1 MFILGL
7 NLLPK
12 VDRENKL
19 RILNRDEI
27 LLKKS
32 NAGAK
37 ATGKKFSFPENIK
50 KNPITYI
57 TKMISYIKEYNNVQ
71 INRKLF
77 SYCCFDFGRDHPF
90 AISKKR
96 NCKPERQL
104 QPNYCRGQILFF
116 CLIATFSNLI

>member
-12 VDRENKL
+12 EDRENKL

-37 ATGKKFSFPENIK
+37 ATGKKLSLPENIK
-50 KNPITYI
+50 KNPKIIIKATI
-57 TKMISYIKEYNNVQ
+57 NMILTA
-71 INRKLF
+71 LF
-77 SYCCFDFGRDHPF
+77 SSFFIPTIYNKSDNVSNRVSN
-90 AISKKR
+90 I
-96 NCKPERQL
+96 
-104 QPNYCRGQILFF
+104 NYSIR
-116 CLIATFSNLI
+116 

>member
-12 VDRENKL
+12 EDRENKL

-32 NAGAK
+32 KAGAK

-50 KNPITYI
+50 NNP
-57 TKMISYIKEYNNVQ
+57 KKFLSKLVLFIK
-71 INRKLF
+71 KLF
-77 SYCCFDFGRDHPF
+77 MH
-90 AISKKR
+90 IS
-96 NCKPERQL
+96 N
-104 QPNYCRGQILFF
+104 
-116 CLIATFSNLI
+116 S

>member
-12 VDRENKL
+12 EDRENKL
-19 RILNRDEI
+19 RILNRDVI

-50 KNPITYI
+50 KNPKII
-57 TKMISYIKEYNNVQ
+57 IKVIIKYFLCRLDN
-71 INRKLF
+71 
-77 SYCCFDFGRDHPF
+77 CFP
-90 AISKKR
+90 KKIKIHSATID
-96 NCKPERQL
+96 NKIKSL
-104 QPNYCRGQILFF
+104 IIL
-116 CLIATFSNLI
+116 N

>member
-12 VDRENKL
+12 EDRENKL

-50 KNPITYI
+50 KNPKIIIKAIIKYFLFRADNWFPKK
-57 TKMISYIKEYNNVQ
+57 TKIHNATIDNKIKSL
-71 INRKLF
+71 I
-77 SYCCFDFGRDHPF
+77 
-90 AISKKR
+90 
-96 NCKPERQL
+96 
-104 QPNYCRGQILFF
+104 IL
-116 CLIATFSNLI
+116 N

>member
-12 VDRENKL
+12 EDRENKL

-50 KNPITYI
+50 
-57 TKMISYIKEYNNVQ
+57 
-71 INRKLF
+71 
-77 SYCCFDFGRDHPF
+77 
-90 AISKKR
+90 
-96 NCKPERQL
+96 
-104 QPNYCRGQILFF
+104 
-116 CLIATFSNLI
+116 

>member
-12 VDRENKL
+12 EDRENKL

-37 ATGKKFSFPENIK
+37 ATGKKLSFPENIK
-50 KNPITYI
+50 KNPKIIIKVIIKYFLSRADNWFPKK
-57 TKMISYIKEYNNVQ
+57 TKIHSAIIDNKIKS
-71 INRKLF
+71 L
-77 SYCCFDFGRDHPF
+77 
-90 AISKKR
+90 
-96 NCKPERQL
+96 
-104 QPNYCRGQILFF
+104 IL
-116 CLIATFSNLI
+116 LN

>member
-1 MFILGL
+1 MFIFGL

-12 VDRENKL
+12 EDRENKL

-50 KNPITYI
+50 KNPKIIIKAMIKYFLFRVDNWFPKK
-57 TKMISYIKEYNNVQ
+57 TKIHSATIDIK
-71 INRKLF
+71 
-77 SYCCFDFGRDHPF
+77 
-90 AISKKR
+90 SKS
-96 NCKPERQL
+96 L
-104 QPNYCRGQILFF
+104 IIL
-116 CLIATFSNLI
+116 N